1 MFFRKRPLNYS
12 ITRSDYSSN
21 QYTVDSLTSRIRSLD
36 NQIAE
41 LNRTIFEAQSVRFR
55 SLLSL
60 KKNIFEGFKQKMLE
74 SSLRNSVSWHQ
85 NRLLEISAERKKL
98 QEYLERLTGQ
108 YWPNQFKRFLRWL
121 LLWIAFIAM
130 CTVLVMGLFAALYAL
145 PIFIILGLVIFSIS
159 NFKKI
164 RY

>member
-21 QYTVDSLTSRIRSLD
+21 QYTVDSLSSRIRSLD

-41 LNRTIFEAQSVRFR
+41 LNRTIFEAQSVRVR

-60 KKNIFEGFKQKMLE
+60 KKNIFEGFQQKILE
-74 SSLRNSVSWHQ
+74 STLRNSVSWHQ
-85 NRLLEISAERKKL
+85 NRLLEICAERKKL
-98 QEYLERLTGQ
+98 QEHLERLTGQ
-108 YWPNQFKRFLRWL
+108 YWPNQFKRLLRWI
-121 LLWIAFIAM
+121 LLWIALIAM

-145 PIFIILGLVIFSIS
+145 PIFIILGLIIFSIS

-164 RY
+164 RS